1 MFSIDKVIT
10 KITLVIILE
19 IVPKWDTRYFQKIYQ
34 TYISKWK
41 GLQVAIPLSNVT
53 LCNGMGAD
61 RARVIIVHLNCPMT
75 KKMILLTL

>member
-1 MFSIDKVIT
+1 MFSIIKNKLGYYFRICAV
-10 KITLVIILE
+10 
-19 IVPKWDTRYFQKIYQ
+19 KWDTRYFQKIYQ

-75 KKMILLTL
+75 KKIISLTL

>member
-1 MFSIDKVIT
+1 MFSINKNKLGYYFRICAV
-10 KITLVIILE
+10 
-19 IVPKWDTRYFQKIYQ
+19 KWDTRYFQKIYQ

-53 LCNGMGAD
+53 LCYGMGAD
-61 RARVIIVHLNCPMT
+61 RTSVIIVHLNCPMT

>member
-1 MFSIDKVIT
+1 MFSIIKNKLGYYFRICAVM
-10 KITLVIILE
+10 
-19 IVPKWDTRYFQKIYQ
+19 KWDTRYFQKIYQ

-75 KKMILLTL
+75 KKIISLTL